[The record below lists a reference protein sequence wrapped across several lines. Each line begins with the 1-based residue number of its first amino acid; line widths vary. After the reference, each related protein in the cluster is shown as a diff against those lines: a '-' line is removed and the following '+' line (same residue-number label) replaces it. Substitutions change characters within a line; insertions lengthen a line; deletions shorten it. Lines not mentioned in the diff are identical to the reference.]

1 LNRFFLKRKNL
12 VWSLLLYLTVQTSVF
27 ASTVSVS
34 GRQLLVNCSPFLVR
48 GVNYNP
54 VPIADNNQEW
64 AYIYNV
70 CISDFAQMNVMG
82 VNTIRVYF
90 NYSAL
95 FDTDGTVNAAMKGN
109 YDRLLSAAAAQGIY
123 VIPNFWVPYNVDYT
137 NATNLSQIETQFAAV
152 INLFKNTST
161 YPNILMWAL
170 GDENNNS
177 VNLSPMNDTQMF
189 QFYQNVIA
197 YEKANADTAHPYT
210 AVLVNN
216 NDINN
221 AGLTGLVTSL
231 DIWSLNVYLS
241 TSGVWNSNVVS
252 AYTLTKPL
260 LITEFGNDA
269 YNNGTGTED
278 DADQSNFF
286 ADVWPNSIGNN
297 LSALNSSNKLL
308 GGCVFEWNDEWWK
321 CGTPSTHGSCGETLS
336 VLPDNYGNEAWFG
349 LGTALG
355 INVSGPRTYRTAFTT
370 LKNYWTNSPYN
381 VSVPVICG
389 TSPTFTPT
397 MTPSPTPVYGGG
409 CVTVLDDFN
418 NGSGATN
425 TFGGTWAT
433 SFGSGSGGALNYL
446 APGYSG
452 FSMQFA
458 YSIAAGSYGECFA
471 NLSSTANPTGAGTG
485 TVNISNYGQVTFWV
499 TASVPGAYWC
509 KPASSQTYGGAG
521 YSWWQAP
528 FNATTSWTQVTLN
541 LDSTTFSNPSGN
553 SGTLLQN
560 LQNAT
565 QLVFQPQT
573 SGAAYLWID
582 DINFITSSCL
592 VTSTFTATRTN
603 TPTITATPTKTATQ
617 TATNTASNT
626 ATQTA
631 SNTATSTAT
640 QTTTNTASK
649 TSTAAATNTATDTF
663 TSTFS
668 ATPSATYTSTASPTV
683 TSTFTSTKTSSP
695 TSTPINTFTPSSTF
709 TASFSPTISNTVTN
723 TFSPTVTATFTNTKV
738 NTATSTLTSTATPT
752 VTLTKTATPSY
763 TPSPTT
769 TSTYTN
775 TATFTVT
782 NTPTETPTGTLSPVL
797 TATSTNSSTST
808 ATATYTPS
816 STFTITV
823 TATRTFTLTPSGTP
837 SNTNTNTPV
846 NTATP
851 TATSAFT
858 KTPVFTDT
866 MTASFTPSFT
876 LTDTFTATATA
887 TSSFTPLP
895 QATATNTF
903 TTTFTPTWTAT
914 ATPATLLQGPYPNP
928 SQGKP
933 VSIWIQV
940 PKPTTIKWT
949 VYSLAFR
956 KIAEGETSIDQ
967 TGTIVW
973 NFKDRYQKQV
983 ANGLYY
989 MRVEAIRG
997 QTITKLFK
1005 IMLLQ

>member
-1 LNRFFLKRKNL
+1 MNRFFIIRKSL
-12 VWSLLLYLTVQTSVF
+12 VWGLFFYLTAQTF
-27 ASTVSVS
+27 ALASTISVS
-34 GRQLLVNCSPFLVR
+34 GRQLLVNCSPFLVK
-48 GVNYNP
+48 GVNYSP

-70 CISDFAQMNVMG
+70 AVTDFAQMNVMG

-90 NYSAL
+90 SYAAL

-109 YDRLLSAAAAQGIY
+109 YDRLLAAAAAQGIY

-137 NATNLSQIETQFAAV
+137 NSTNLSQIETQFAAV
-152 INLFKNTST
+152 INLFKNTSA

-177 VNLSPMNDTQMF
+177 ANLSPMSDTQMF

-197 YEKANADTAHPYT
+197 YEKANADTSHPYT

-221 AGLTGLVTSL
+221 TSLTGLVTSL

-269 YNNGTGTED
+269 YNNNSGTED
-278 DADQSNFF
+278 DADQASFF

-297 LSALNSSNKLL
+297 LSALNSSDKLL
-308 GGCVFEWNDEWWK
+308 GACVFEWNDEWWK
-321 CGTPSTHGSCGETLS
+321 CGTPSTHGSCGEALS

-370 LKNYWTNSPYN
+370 LQNYWTSSPYN
-381 VSVPVICG
+381 VTVPVICG

-397 MTPSPTPVYGGG
+397 ITPSPTPVYGGG

-418 NGSGATN
+418 NGSGGTD
-425 TFGGTWAT
+425 TFGGTWST

-458 YSIAAGSYGECFA
+458 YSIASGSYGECFA

-485 TVNISNYGQVTFWV
+485 MVNISNYGQVTFWV
-499 TASVPGAYWC
+499 TASVAGAYWV
-509 KPASSQTYGGAG
+509 KPASTQTYGGAG

-541 LDSTTFSNPSGN
+541 LDTTTFSNPNGN
-553 SGTLLQN
+553 SGTFLQN

-565 QLVFQPQT
+565 QLVIQPQT
-573 SGAAYLWID
+573 SGAAYLWVD

-626 ATQTA
+626 TTATTTNTA
-631 SNTATSTAT
+631 SNTATL
-640 QTTTNTASK
+640 
-649 TSTAAATNTATDTF
+649 AATNTATN
-663 TSTFS
+663 TFS
-668 ATPSATYTSTASPTV
+668 STPSATYTNTFSPTV
-683 TSTFTSTKTSSP
+683 TATFSSTKTSSP
-695 TSTPINTFTPSSTF
+695 TSTPINTYTPSSTF
-709 TASFSPTISNTVTN
+709 TASFSPTVSNTFTN
-723 TFSPTVTATFTNTKV
+723 TFSPTVTATFTDTKV
-738 NTATSTLTSTATPT
+738 NTATSTLTATSTAT
-752 VTLTKTATPSY
+752 VTLTKTSTPSY
-763 TPSPTT
+763 TPSPTNT
-769 TSTYTN
+769 FTDTN
-775 TATFTVT
+775 TATLTVT
-782 NTPTETPTGTLSPVL
+782 NTPTETPTGTLSPVM
-797 TATSTNSSTST
+797 TATSTNSSTNTSTLTYTPSFTFTIT
-808 ATATYTPS
+808 ATATLTLTLTPS
-816 STFTITV
+816 ST
-823 TATRTFTLTPSGTP
+823 PSD
-837 SNTNTNTPV
+837 TNTNTPIS
-846 NTATP
+846 TSTP
-851 TATSAFT
+851 TSTLTFT
-858 KTPVFTDT
+858 KTPVLTNT
-866 MTASFTPSFT
+866 MTASFTVSFT
-876 LTDTFTATATA
+876 LTATNTFTATP
-887 TSSFTPLP
+887 TSSFTPVP
-895 QATATNTF
+895 QATATNS
-903 TTTFTPTWTAT
+903 FTPSFTPSWN
-914 ATPATLLQGPYPNP
+914 ATPTPPTLLQGPYPNP

-940 PKPTTIKWT
+940 PRQTVIKWT
-949 VYSLAFR
+949 VYTLAFR

-967 TGTIVW
+967 TGTIEW
-973 NFKDRYQKQV
+973 DFKDRYQNQV
-983 ANGLYY
+983 SNGLYY

-997 QTITKLFK
+997 QTISKVFK
-1005 IMLLQ
+1005 ILLLR